1 MLFLSKIIYWGLEV
15 KNKTANS
22 KTNNKCEKKSQI
34 KVIRLKTKNKIK
46 KHLTNDKTQQWIWK
60 QNNQSETTMT
70 IEVFGFI
77 WTVTCKCLYGKTML
91 WWNHYRRINAKNNNT
106 WLKEIG
112 KARTALQQPLP
123 SLSVFT
129 FTTQVRNQSIHQSML
144 FYTFPILSNS
154 GGTKYDPR
162 GFEESISPPLPS
174 APKTFATTPGGVK
187 KALAGNGVA
196 CIKYRSP
203 CMAYPPM

>member
-1 MLFLSKIIYWGLEV
+1 MNDSQKLMLFLSKIIYWGLEV

-77 WTVTCKCLYGKTML
+77 WTVTCKRLYGKTML

-112 KARTALQQPLP
+112 KALCNMTHVHPCSSHYLPLVFSHSQRKEGISQSTNQCCFTHSLYSLTAAAQNMTRGDLRNLFLLPFPLLPKPLP
-123 SLSVFT
+123 
-129 FTTQVRNQSIHQSML
+129 
-144 FYTFPILSNS
+144 P
-154 GGTKYDPR
+154 PR
-162 GFEESISPPLPS
+162 GVWRRHWRETE
-174 APKTFATTPGGVK
+174 
-187 KALAGNGVA
+187 
-196 CIKYRSP
+196 
-203 CMAYPPM
+203 